1 MLTADTITDTQIRRL
16 RDDAS
21 KRQDHTLVQ
30 LCVDALT
37 LDNPRGTLSF
47 GAALAAR
54 ARCAE
59 ILNSRSTK

>member
-1 MLTADTITDTQIRRL
+1 MLTADTITDVQIRSL
-16 RDDAS
+16 RDRAVQRRNHS
-21 KRQDHTLVQ
+21 LVQ
-30 LCVDALT
+30 LCADALT

-59 ILNSRSTK
+59 ILNTRSAK